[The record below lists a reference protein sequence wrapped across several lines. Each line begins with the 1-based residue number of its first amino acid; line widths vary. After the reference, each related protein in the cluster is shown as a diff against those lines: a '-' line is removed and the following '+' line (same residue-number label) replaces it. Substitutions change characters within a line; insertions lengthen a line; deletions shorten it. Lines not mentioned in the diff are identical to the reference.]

1 MEWEKIFVNHLSEKG
16 VISRV
21 HKEFLQLK
29 NKKKQIMGFKMVKN
43 LNRCFSKDIQMTNNP
58 MSNAQH
64 H

>member
-1 MEWEKIFVNHLSEKG
+1 
-16 VISRV
+16 
-21 HKEFLQLK
+21 
-29 NKKKQIMGFKMVKN
+29 MGFKMVKN